1 MALVWGVQTYLVE
14 RVTNTDKIFILVDDV
29 FLGHDLVQKGEK
41 VMVVA
46 GFPPG
51 TSGSTN
57 DMRVYHVGDAH
68 SGIAPAYREAAR

>member
-1 MALVWGVQTYLVE
+1 M
-14 RVTNTDKIFILVDDV
+14 LVDDV
-29 FLGHDLVQKGEK
+29 ILDNHLAEVGDK

-57 DMRVYHVGDAH
+57 DMRIHHVGDAH
-68 SGIAPAYREAAR
+68 NAIAPAYAR

>member
-1 MALVWGVQTYLVE
+1 
-14 RVTNTDKIFILVDDV
+14 
-29 FLGHDLVQKGEK
+29 
-41 VMVVA
+41 MVVA

-68 SGIAPAYREAAR
+68 GGIAPAYREAAS